1 MTRAELKDKGI
12 DTTSLTGSS
21 LSWTVYK
28 WIYENISRD
37 SRILEVG
44 AGYGTK
50 ILNTF
55 WEITSIEHDK
65 NFIDIVDD
73 VNYVYCPIKDGW
85 YDIEAFSKGV
95 LKEYKLV
102 IVDGPVGDNRGNI
115 INHIELFDPDSNY
128 IVDDIHYKSALKIAE
143 CIRDRFHK
151 QMEIVR
157 DPIYHA
163 RSYAILT

>member
-28 WIYENISRD
+28 WIYENISKD

-102 IVDGPVGDNRGNI
+102 IVD
-115 INHIELFDPDSNY
+115 
-128 IVDDIHYKSALKIAE
+128 DIHYKSALKIAE